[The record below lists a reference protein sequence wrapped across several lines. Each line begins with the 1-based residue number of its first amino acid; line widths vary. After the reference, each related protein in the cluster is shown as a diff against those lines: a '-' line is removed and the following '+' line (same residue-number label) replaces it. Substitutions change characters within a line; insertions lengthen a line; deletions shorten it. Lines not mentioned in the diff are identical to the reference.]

1 MNIYE
6 SLKRALEQAIEYENG
21 NEENVVYLHSGNV
34 LTKEQTDTLY
44 ELTKILPEDW
54 IKLGYTKEEAE
65 ELSKASEIYQ

>member
-21 NEENVVYLHSGNV
+21 NEENVVYLYSGNV